1 MEALTYNQ
9 ETKKLGKYMLAD
21 RQFVTQAGNLI
32 AEEGKTE
39 SRALSGDRRK
49 KKQVVETTC
58 ESHEKTSG
66 GNYSK
71 PGKLPPGNLFS
82 PGGNILT

>member
-1 MEALTYNQ
+1 
-9 ETKKLGKYMLAD
+9 MLAD
-21 RQFVTQAGNLI
+21 RQFVTEAGNFI
-32 AEEGKTE
+32 PEEGKTA
-39 SRALSGDRRK
+39 SRDLRDDRHK

-66 GNYSK
+66 DNCSK
-71 PGKLPPGNLFS
+71 PGKLPPRNFFS